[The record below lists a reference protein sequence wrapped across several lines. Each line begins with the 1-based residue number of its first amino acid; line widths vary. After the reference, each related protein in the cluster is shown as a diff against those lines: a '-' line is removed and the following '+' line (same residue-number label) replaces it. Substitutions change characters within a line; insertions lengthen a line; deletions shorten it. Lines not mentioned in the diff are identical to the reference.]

1 MIDPIVL
8 KGQAVLAHKTKEVPK
23 DMFGTKEL
31 AKLIERMSKSVRNT
45 RYGVAISAN
54 QIGLPWRIFVV
65 RGFVLAGM
73 ERKDPG
79 ADDVPDVAFVNPKIT
94 KTSRKKEL
102 LDEACLSVPGFH
114 GNIKRAERVTVRAQS
129 LDGKRFERG
138 ASGLLSQIFQHETDH
153 LDGTLY
159 VDKAEE
165 VFEAEPEP
173 EDQDE
178 SEQPE

>member
-8 KGQAVLAHKTKEVPK
+8 KGAPVLGHKTKEVPK

-31 AKLIERMSKSVRNT
+31 DKLVKRMSASVRST
-45 RYGVAISAN
+45 RYGVALSAN
-54 QIGLPWRIFVV
+54 QIGLSWRMFVV
-65 RGFVLAGM
+65 RGFVMAGM
-73 ERKDPG
+73 ERKDSG
-79 ADDVPDVAFVNPKIT
+79 ADDIPDVAFVNPRIT

-114 GNIKRAERVTVRAQS
+114 GNIKRSERVTVRAQS

-138 ASGLLSQIFQHETDH
+138 ASGLLAQIFQHETDH
-153 LDGTLY
+153 LDGILY
-159 VDKAEE
+159 VDRAET
-165 VFEAEPEP
+165 VFEAEP

-178 SEQPE
+178 SGQPE